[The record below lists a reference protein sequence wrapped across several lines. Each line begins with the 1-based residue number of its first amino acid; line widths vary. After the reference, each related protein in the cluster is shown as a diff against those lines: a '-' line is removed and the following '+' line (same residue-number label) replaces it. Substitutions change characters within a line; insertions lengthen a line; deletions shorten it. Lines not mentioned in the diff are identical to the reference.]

1 MKASISPTGFAGERC
16 YLVIAGEVEIRV
28 LHTGAT
34 KKGHCSI
41 AVGGG
46 IQVRIHP
53 RGSTAEANF
62 VTAGGWKGMCVR
74 QELWL
79 QILLLQCLLG

>member
-1 MKASISPTGFAGERC
+1 MKASISLTGFAGERC

-34 KKGHCSI
+34 KEGHCSI

-46 IQVRIHP
+46 EKLEFSPQAP
-53 RGSTAEANF
+53 LE
-62 VTAGGWKGMCVR
+62 K
-74 QELWL
+74 
-79 QILLLQCLLG
+79 QILLLQVGGRVCV